1 MMLQGK
7 AALVTGGSRGIGKAI
22 VLAFLKEGASVYHLS
37 RTEGDSQAAFREAAE
52 AGGGKV
58 VFKQCDIGNEAA
70 LEETVE
76 AVVAEVGGLDILVNN
91 AGMAR
96 DGLIFRMSLSDW
108 NEVIR
113 TNLTSAFIASRVAA
127 AQMIKRRSGSII
139 NMSSIVGLIGNG
151 GQTNYAA
158 SKAGLIGFTKSLARE
173 VASRSVRVNAI
184 APGFIETAMTSG
196 IGERQKEAML
206 SQIPMGRV
214 GLPDEVAKA
223 ALFLAS
229 ELSSYMT
236 GQVIQVDGGMG
247 M

>member
-7 AALVTGGSRGIGKAI
+7 TALVTGGSRGIGRAI
-22 VLAFLKEGASVYHLS
+22 VLSFLKEGATVYHIS
-37 RTEGDSQAAFREAAE
+37 RAEGESAPAFKEAA
-52 AGGGKV
+52 AIGGGRV
-58 VFKQCDIGNEAA
+58 VFRQCDIGSESA
-70 LEETVE
+70 LTETVD
-76 AVVAEVGGLDILVNN
+76 AVLAESGNVDILVNN
-91 AGMAR
+91 AGIAR
-96 DGLIFRMSLSDW
+96 DGLVFRMSMQDW
-108 NEVIR
+108 NDVIR
-113 TNLTSAFIASRVAA
+113 TNLTSAFITCRAVA

-173 VASRSVRVNAI
+173 LASRAVRVNAI
-184 APGFIETAMTSG
+184 APGFIETAMTAS
-196 IGERQKEAML
+196 IVDKQKEAMV

-229 ELSSYMT
+229 DLSSYMT